1 MTDLPNTDTTAEPSS
16 AEERPPANHNPQ
28 RARSG
33 AVVLLVLALMIV
45 AGLGFYVGRATAP
58 QASTQAASTTQ
69 EAVTET
75 EVEDANA
82 AEEAAASE
90 DYAPS
95 QTSEDALELLRSFP
109 RRDVSDARA
118 IGAVDA
124 PVVMSEFADFSCP
137 MCTRHATEVHPEL
150 LALVDQGILRIEF
163 NDLVIFSDYGSD
175 LAAAGGLAAAEQG
188 KFWEYYNTLFAN
200 AGSGAHPTYTVE
212 SLTEMAK
219 EAGVPDLDAFAAKVQ
234 SEEVLAELQ
243 ASTADLYG
251 YGITGTPFFM
261 INDAVISGAY
271 PLDYIQETVLS
282 QAALV
287 QNQG

>member
-1 MTDLPNTDTTAEPSS
+1 MTDLPNNDAVDALPPTAEAPSS
-16 AEERPPANHNPQ
+16 AHNPQ

-33 AVVLLVLALMIV
+33 AVVLLVLALIIV

-58 QASTQAASTTQ
+58 QTSTQAAPTTQ
-69 EAVTET
+69 DVATDSAGSETADEAEAVP
-75 EVEDANA
+75 
-82 AEEAAASE
+82 E

-95 QTSEDALELLRSFP
+95 QTSEDALEILRSFP
-109 RRDVSDARA
+109 RRDAEDARA
-118 IGAVDA
+118 VGDVNA

-150 LALVDQGILRIEF
+150 QALVDQGILRIEF

-188 KFWEYYNTLFAN
+188 KFWEYYDTLFQS
-200 AGSGAHPTYTVE
+200 AGAGAHPTYTVE

-271 PLDYIQETVLS
+271 PLEYIQETVLR

>member
-1 MTDLPNTDTTAEPSS
+1 MSDLSAAASTPVSSPDTPGRSRSS
-16 AEERPPANHNPQ
+16 A
-28 RARSG
+28 
-33 AVVLLVLALMIV
+33 VILLVVALMIV

-58 QASTQAASTTQ
+58 QASAQAAP
-69 EAVTET
+69 VTEQVAT
-75 EVEDANA
+75 ESADAETVDA
-82 AEEAAASE
+82 AEAAAE

-95 QTSEDALELLRSFP
+95 QTSEDALEILRSFP
-109 RRDVSDARA
+109 RRDADDARA
-118 IGAVDA
+118 IGSVDA

-188 KFWEYYNTLFAN
+188 KFWEYYNTLFEN

-212 SLTEMAK
+212 SLTELAK
-219 EAGVPDLDAFAAKVQ
+219 KAGVPDLDAFTASVQ
-234 SEEVLAELQ
+234 SEEVLEKLQ
-243 ASTADLYG
+243 ASTTDLYG

-271 PLDYIQETVLS
+271 PLDYIQETVMQ

>member
-1 MTDLPNTDTTAEPSS
+1 MTDLPNKDTATPS
-16 AEERPPANHNPQ
+16 APPTSNAQ
-28 RARSG
+28 QARSG
-33 AVVLLVLALMIV
+33 AVLLMVLALMIV

-58 QASTQAASTTQ
+58 QTSTQ
-69 EAVTET
+69 EAQAAPAAQEVAT
-75 EVEDANA
+75 EVEGAETA
-82 AEEAAASE
+82 AEAVSE

-95 QTSEDALELLRSFP
+95 QTSEDALEILRSFP
-109 RRDVSDARA
+109 RRDADDARA
-118 IGAVDA
+118 IGDVNA

-137 MCTRHATEVHPEL
+137 MCTRHATQVHPEL
-150 LALVDQGILRIEF
+150 QGLVDQGILRIEF

-188 KFWEYYNTLFAN
+188 KFWEYYNTLFQN
-200 AGSGAHPTYTVE
+200 AGAGAHPTYTVE
-212 SLTEMAK
+212 SLTDMAK
-219 EAGVPDLDAFAAKVQ
+219 QAGVPDLDAFAAKVQ
-234 SEEVLAELQ
+234 SEETLAELQ
-243 ASTADLYG
+243 ASTTDLYG

-271 PLDYIQETVLS
+271 PLEYIQETVLQ